1 VPMLQGLERL
11 SSDDALA
18 ARMGTSG
25 RQFVSSVYT
34 QERLKREIAALYDE
48 LVKSL
53 GLAKQEVSASPRHAG
68 V

>member
-1 VPMLQGLERL
+1 VH
-11 SSDDALA
+11 
-18 ARMGTSG
+18 
-25 RQFVSSVYT
+25 T

-48 LVKSL
+48 LMKSP